1 MDNST
6 HLLLASRPESMED
19 LLQQMTPEIYGDL
32 KTAIELGKWSDGS
45 KLEQEQLENCMQLLI
60 LYEARALPEEFRTG
74 NRQNSCKSELSETEV
89 LDIRNTPDK
98 S

>member
-1 MDNST
+1 MDNRT

-74 NRQNSCKSELSETEV
+74 NRLNSCNSELSEAEV
-89 LDIRNTPDK
+89 LDIRNTPEE

>member
-1 MDNST
+1 
-6 HLLLASRPESMED
+6 MED

-60 LYEARALPEEFRTG
+60 LYEARALPEEFRTS
-74 NRQNSCKSELSETEV
+74 NRLNSCKSELSETEV

>member
-1 MDNST
+1 MDNRT

-45 KLEQEQLENCMQLLI
+45 KLEQEQLEN
-60 LYEARALPEEFRTG
+60 
-74 NRQNSCKSELSETEV
+74 
-89 LDIRNTPDK
+89 
-98 S
+98 